1 MQRSDGEEQGGPGEQ
16 RSSPARPPFG
26 KKQLPSIPKNAVP
39 ITKAASPASS
49 TQSAN
54 GTHASYGPFYL
65 EYSLLA
71 ELWVMICFYLL
82 AFMGNCTKDRVSQA
96 SATFWAIRVFIFFIF
111 FYWINAAVI
120 CIIHLI
126 LEYNLWSYN
135 WIKWENES
143 LLLFSSCLAIPLS
156 LTAYFKVYVWNVQL
170 WPSVCCSTLVIKQ
183 KLPGIY
189 VQPSYR
195 SALSKD
201 VFLSVLSVTDAFTQN
216 ALKLHSIQ
224 LQNNF
229 QHPAW
234 KSATEC
240 AVD

>member
-96 SATFWAIRVFIFFIF
+96 SATFWAIRVFF
-111 FYWINAAVI
+111 
-120 CIIHLI
+120 
-126 LEYNLWSYN
+126 
-135 WIKWENES
+135 
-143 LLLFSSCLAIPLS
+143 LF
-156 LTAYFKVYVWNVQL
+156 
-170 WPSVCCSTLVIKQ
+170 
-183 KLPGIY
+183 
-189 VQPSYR
+189 
-195 SALSKD
+195 
-201 VFLSVLSVTDAFTQN
+201 FLS
-216 ALKLHSIQ
+216 I
-224 LQNNF
+224 
-229 QHPAW
+229 
-234 KSATEC
+234 E
-240 AVD
+240 